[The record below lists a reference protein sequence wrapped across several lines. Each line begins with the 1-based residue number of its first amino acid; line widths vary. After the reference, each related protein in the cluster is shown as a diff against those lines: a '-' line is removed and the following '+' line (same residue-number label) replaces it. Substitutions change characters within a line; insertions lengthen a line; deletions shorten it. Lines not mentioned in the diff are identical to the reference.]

1 MDYFEYPSTVAML
14 LREIRYGINLGL
26 TNITIDPFM
35 IPAHT
40 SGHTSAR
47 VRSEGTVADE
57 SASGW
62 VGLGSEAAA
71 VVGTDY
77 HFHVGDINVDY
88 LPGQSVTMD
97 LPGSGTRVYTVT
109 GMGGSGAVMRAGEQK
124 TRVGYMGGV
133 QYSVTSC
140 GKTLSPVTT
149 DAAGTLVFTADVGC
163 VVEATKVAA

>member
-1 MDYFEYPSTVAML
+1 ML

-57 SASGW
+57 SASGLA
-62 VGLGSEAAA
+62 GLGSEAAA
-71 VVGTDY
+71 AVSTDY

>member
-35 IPAHT
+35 TQAHAR
-40 SGHTSAR
+40 GHTSAH

-57 SASGW
+57 SASGRA
-62 VGLGSEAAA
+62 GLGGEAA
-71 VVGTDY
+71 VVSADY

-88 LPGQSVTMD
+88 LPGKGVTMD

-109 GMGGSGAVMRAGEQK
+109 GMGGNGALVRAGEQK
-124 TRVGYMGGV
+124 KMVGYMGGV

-140 GKTLSPVTT
+140 GKTLPPVTT